1 MAKFKDII
9 TMKQNNN
16 WFVLYTKARQELKV
30 LERLNQLGIETYAP
44 TKIVV
49 KRWSDR
55 KKKIKTCLLPSMVL
69 VRLPN
74 NEVNKV
80 FDVLGEKRYLFVH
93 GVRAVVYDNEVI
105 AMKKYLESKFEVD
118 EQTKVG
124 IGKTIDISIL
134 NQSGE
139 IVAIEA
145 KKCIVRLQMLGATM
159 SFQLN

>member
-1 MAKFKDII
+1 MRQKSKKD
-9 TMKQNNN
+9 
-16 WFVLYTKARQELKV
+16 WFVLCTKARQELKV
-30 LERLNQLGIETYAP
+30 LERLNQLGVETYTP

-80 FDVLGEKRYLFVH
+80 FDVPGVKRYLFVH
-93 GVRAVVYDNEVI
+93 GVRAVVYDYEVV
-105 AMKKYLESKFEVD
+105 AMKNYLESKLKVD
-118 EQTKVG
+118 KQTKIK
-124 IGKTIDISIL
+124 IGKTIDISHL

-139 IVAIEA
+139 IIAIEG

>member
-1 MAKFKDII
+1 MRQKSQKD
-9 TMKQNNN
+9 
-16 WFVLYTKARQELKV
+16 WFVLCTKARQELKV
-30 LERLNQLGIETYAP
+30 LECLNQLGIETYTP

-80 FDVLGEKRYLFVH
+80 FDVPGVKRYLFVH

-105 AMKKYLESKFEVD
+105 AMKNYLESKFKVD
-118 EQTKVG
+118 KQTKIK
-124 IGKTIDISIL
+124 IGKTIDIPSL
-134 NQSGE
+134 NQSGK
-139 IVAIEA
+139 IVAIEG
-145 KKCIVRLQMLGATM
+145 KKCIVRLQMLAATM
-159 SFQLN
+159 SFQLK

>member
-1 MAKFKDII
+1 MRTESKKD
-9 TMKQNNN
+9 
-16 WFVLYTKARQELKV
+16 WFVLCTKARQELKV
-30 LERLNQLGIETYAP
+30 LGCLSQLGIEAYTP

-69 VRLPN
+69 VRLPK

-80 FDVLGEKRYLFVH
+80 FEVPAVKRYLFVH
-93 GVRAVVYDNEVI
+93 GVRAVVYDYEVT
-105 AMKKYLESKFEVD
+105 AMKNYLESKVEL
-118 EQTKVG
+118 EGQTK
-124 IGKTIDISIL
+124 IGETIDISHL

-139 IVAIEA
+139 IIAIEG

-159 SFQLN
+159 SFQMT

>member
-1 MAKFKDII
+1 MRQKSK
-9 TMKQNNN
+9 KK
-16 WFVLYTKARQELKV
+16 WFVLCTKARQELKV
-30 LERLNQLGIETYAP
+30 LERLSQLGIETYTP

-55 KKKIKTCLLPSMVL
+55 KKNIKTCLLPSMVL
-69 VRLPN
+69 VRLSN

-80 FDVLGEKRYLFVH
+80 FDVPGVKRYLFVH

-105 AMKKYLESKFEVD
+105 AMKNYLENKFEFD
-118 EQTKVG
+118 EQTKIK
-124 IGKTIDISIL
+124 IGKTIDIPLL

-145 KKCIVRLQMLGATM
+145 NKCIVRLKMLGATM
-159 SFQLN
+159 SFQLK